1 MIMKWITIFRGIL
14 EKWGIDRLYI
24 KSYDNVLCVLDN
36 CNFKFYKLDNAD
48 IDTLGS
54 VVDNEELRYELKRLK
69 ELGELTKVSMVDKEV
84 FKQVKKDFFI
94 LIQKEMEKRVS
105 SYL

>member
-1 MIMKWITIFRGIL
+1 MNWVSVFRGIL
-14 EKWGIDRLYI
+14 KKWGIDDIHI

-36 CNFKFYKLDNAD
+36 CNFKFYKLDNAE

-54 VVDNEELRYELKRLK
+54 VVDNDRLRYELKRLE
-69 ELGELTKVSMVDKEV
+69 ELGELTKVSMIDKEV